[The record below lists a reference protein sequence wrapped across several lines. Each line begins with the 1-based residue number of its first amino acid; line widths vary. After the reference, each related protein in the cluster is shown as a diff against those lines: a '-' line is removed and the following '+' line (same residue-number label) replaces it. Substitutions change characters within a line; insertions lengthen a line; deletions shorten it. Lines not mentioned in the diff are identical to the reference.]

1 MEWYSILSLI
11 FGGFIFLMLLG
22 VPVAIA
28 FMFINV
34 IGVYVFWGG
43 EMGLRQ
49 LTLSIYNSVTNFNL
63 LPIPLFILMGDFM
76 FRSGMAPKMM
86 DAVDKWLGRL
96 PGRLSLEA
104 VFGGAIF
111 GALSGAAT
119 ASAAMLG
126 SVLLPEMEKRGYKY
140 PMSVGPLLGSAGLDI
155 MIPPSALGVVLA
167 ALARI
172 SIGEFLIA
180 ITLPGLLMAL
190 IYAIY
195 IILRSWLQPHLAP
208 PYEVI
213 PTPLSQKIMM
223 TVRYVLP
230 LGTVFFLAI
239 GIIFVGVATPTEAAA
254 LGSLGCLLLAI
265 IYRKLNWKVF
275 KESIS
280 SVTQVTVMI
289 FIIFTGSTAFAQI
302 LAFSG
307 ATKGLVQLASALPLP
322 PLLLLISMQ
331 VVLLIMG
338 CFMEPLSIIM
348 VTLPIFMPVSQHLG
362 FDPIWFCTIMLL
374 NMQMGNISPPFGMI
388 LFVMKAVAPPHI
400 TMENIYKAAYPFIGL
415 DLIAMAIMIAYP
427 PIVLWLPSFM
437 LK

>member
-1 MEWYSILSLI
+1 MEWWSILSLI
-11 FGGFIFLMLLG
+11 FGGFLVLMLLG

-28 FMFINV
+28 FMFINI

-96 PGRLSLEA
+96 PGRLSLLA

-126 SVLLPEMEKRGYKY
+126 SVLLPEMEKRGYKSA
-140 PMSVGPLLGSAGLDI
+140 MSVGPLLGSAGLDI

-167 ALARI
+167 AMARI
-172 SIGEFLIA
+172 SIGQFLIA
-180 ITLPGLLMAL
+180 ITLPGLLMAA

-195 IILRSWLQPHLAP
+195 IILRAWLQPHLAP
-208 PYEVI
+208 PYEVE
-213 PTPLSQKIMM
+213 PAPLSQKIMM

-254 LGSLGCLLLAI
+254 LGALGCFILALF
-265 IYRKLNWKVF
+265 YRKLNWKVF

-280 SVTQVTVMI
+280 GVTQITVMI
-289 FIIFTGSTAFAQI
+289 FVIFTGSTAFAQI
-302 LAFSG
+302 LAYSG
-307 ATKGLVQLASALPLP
+307 ATQGLVKLGATLPLS
-322 PLLLLISMQ
+322 PLLMLVSMQ
-331 VVLLIMG
+331 VILLIMG

-348 VTLPIFMPVSQHLG
+348 VTIPVFIPVAQHLG
-362 FDPIWFCTIMLL
+362 FDLIWFCTIMLL
-374 NMQMGNISPPFGMI
+374 NMQMANISPPFGMI
-388 LFVMKAVAPPHI
+388 LFVMKAVVPPHI
-400 TMENIYKAAYPFIGL
+400 TMGNIYRAAYPFIGL
-415 DLIAMAIMIAYP
+415 DVIAMAIMIAYP
-427 PIVLWLPSFM
+427 SVVLWLPGFM
-437 LK
+437 Q